1 MPMMQLKVYID
12 WDYVL
17 NGTADFTAPADDIT
31 AYYQRVRIRGGN
43 EADERVARVGVC
55 EITVRNTG
63 REFSPSVP
71 GGPFAGKLL
80 PMKPVKIDATDGV
93 TTWTL
98 FRGFTRTFVPSPD
111 RHGERRA
118 VITCVDWIGIL
129 QGAAID
135 LPLLKDVT
143 ASGLVLDVVNYAL
156 GAPLSS
162 TRLDA
167 IGIPASGDTMEVRS
181 TTYSFK
187 ATLAAP
193 NDVLIGTGATARY
206 DSIDN
211 LIAAVN
217 GWDGGGT
224 RYHASTTRPDYVRA
238 RRNDS
243 AYQRVMDSAPVRY
256 YRLSESSGS
265 VAHDIGS
272 NVAHGT
278 FVGGVTLGVTGA
290 LSADVDLA
298 ASFDGVDDYI
308 SVPTLAISSGS
319 FSVECWIKP
328 SAVAPPA
335 TQGVIAAHT
344 AAAADQTMRL
354 IYYNTGQLVVN
365 YFSSVIGTATGAIS
379 AGEWHHIV
387 YSFDH
392 AADSSVLYV
401 DGVAVAAGTVGPMLG
416 RAPVWTI
423 GALDGGTTGFFKG
436 DIDDVAIYRRP
447 LTAAE
452 VSAHYA
458 ARTIAPGLT
467 LYFTRRGYVGNGH
480 IVSVNSLAMY
490 LESIILSGGDDYP
503 QGQISLQA
511 SARQFPYAGD
521 AWDAGR
527 TNALTALQQIVESER
542 GRFFVQRNGTLTF
555 ENGDAPF
562 KDRLKTPVLTLTA
575 GDPLPTIHSD
585 GSSGLDETFNSVRV
599 QFTPHTVSDPGVVA
613 RSNATVKVPGRWGEQ
628 SSDPNDDREIVAP
641 FGQTIV
647 SLPYVDPDTGQRIG
661 AMDLILPLVPGLDW
675 EAFETRDG
683 SYGDYTYR
691 SPQVIFFSVAQ
702 KAAGVDITIK
712 NTALGTL
719 YVRKLQVRGVK
730 LLRYDP
736 QVVVKE
742 DAASIN
748 AYGRHVRRLSLPLET
763 DPDFATAVAE
773 YELRR
778 TATPLYRVRRL
789 RFRNLERVAGVNVF
803 AINLGDVLRVYEYQT
818 LDPAAV
824 PLVRVCG
831 VRYAIGLHGEFD
843 TTLDVEPVD
852 QSNTGLYEDAASTY
866 DNALYA
872 I

>member
-1 MPMMQLKVYID
+1 MQLRVYVD

-17 NGTADFTAPADDIT
+17 NGTTDFTTPADDIT
-31 AYYQRVRIRGGN
+31 PYYQHVSIRAGN
-43 EADERVARVGVC
+43 SAGERVARVGAC
-55 EITVRNTG
+55 TITVRNTG

-80 PMKPVKIDATDGV
+80 PLKPVKIDAVDGG

-98 FRGFTRTFVPSPD
+98 FRGFTRTFTPSPD
-111 RHGERRA
+111 RYGERRA
-118 VITCVDWIGIL
+118 VITCVDWIGLL
-129 QGAAID
+129 QDTEID
-135 LPLLKDVT
+135 LPLLKEAT
-143 ASGLVLDVVNYAL
+143 ASVLVFDVINYAL
-156 GAPLSS
+156 RAPVST
-162 TRLDA
+162 TRLNVV
-167 IGIPASGDTMEVRS
+167 GIPAPTDYMQVRGTSYTFRS
-181 TTYSFK
+181 TLT
-187 ATLAAP
+187 AP

-206 DSIDN
+206 DCIDN
-211 LIAAVN
+211 LIAAIN

-238 RRNDS
+238 RRTES
-243 AYQRVMDSAPVRY
+243 AYQQVMDSAPVRY

-272 NVAHGT
+272 NGAHGT

-290 LSADVDLA
+290 LSGDVDLA
-298 ASFDGVDDYI
+298 ASFDGVNDY
-308 SVPTLAISSGS
+308 VRLPTIEIASGS
-319 FSVECWIKP
+319 FSLECWIKP
-328 SAVAPPA
+328 SVAAPPA

-344 AAAADQTMRL
+344 AAAADQTVRL

-365 YFSSVIGTATGAIS
+365 YFSSAIGTAIGAVG
-379 AGEWHHIV
+379 AGVWHHLV

-401 DGVAVAAGTVGPMLG
+401 DGVAVASGTVGPMLG
-416 RAPVWTI
+416 RAPVWTV
-423 GALDGGTTGFFKG
+423 GALDGGVSGFFKG

-452 VSAHYA
+452 VSAHFA

-467 LYFTRRGYVGNGH
+467 LYFTRRGSVGNNH
-480 IVSVNSLAMY
+480 LVAVSGSALT
-490 LESIILSGGDDYP
+490 LDSTILSGGDDYP
-503 QGQISLQA
+503 TGQYSVQA
-511 SARQFPYAGD
+511 STRPFPYAGD
-521 AWDAGR
+521 AWDGGR
-527 TNALTALQQIVESER
+527 VNALTALQQIVESER
-542 GRFFVQRNGTLTF
+542 GRLFVQRNGTLTF
-555 ENGDAPF
+555 ENGEAAF

-575 GDPLPTIHSD
+575 GDPLSSVLAD

-599 QFTPHTVSDPGVVA
+599 QFTPHTVGVSGVVA
-613 RSNATVKVPGRWGEQ
+613 RSNAPIKVPGRWGDQ
-628 SSDPNDDREIVAP
+628 SSDPNRPKEIVAP
-641 FGQTIV
+641 FGQTVV

-661 AMDLILPLVPGLDW
+661 ATDLILPLIAGLDW
-675 EAFETRDG
+675 EASETRDG
-683 SYGDYTYR
+683 SYGDYTYY

-702 KAAGVDITIK
+702 KATGVDITIK

-719 YVRKLQVRGVK
+719 YVRKLQVRGLK

-742 DAASIN
+742 DAASIS
-748 AYGRHVRRLSLPLET
+748 AYGRHVRRLHLPLET
-763 DPDFATAVAE
+763 DPAFATAVAE

-778 TATPLYRVRRL
+778 AATPLYRVRRL

-803 AINLGDVLRVYEYQT
+803 ALNLGDVLRVYEYQT

-824 PLVRVCG
+824 PLLRVCG
-831 VRYAIGLHGEFD
+831 LSYEIGLKGTFD
-843 TTLDVEPVD
+843 VTLDVELAD
-852 QSNTGLYEDAASTY
+852 QTNVGLYENATSTY
-866 DNALYA
+866 DGAYYA